1 MPNPLPIDRAM
12 LARFIT
18 DPRTL
23 LAFEALLQNLAG
35 PGQTSSTGDL
45 KPYAGSAAPDG
56 WLECDGS
63 AVSRSAYAA
72 LFGIVGVIW
81 GPGDGST
88 SFNVPDLRGRALLGH
103 DGSHAV
109 GSTGGAASVVLSVAQ
124 LPAHSHAVTDP
135 QHTHV
140 FAGDPHNHTITDP
153 THSHTE
159 STAVSAATAGAG
171 AGGATPGSGSTG
183 SSATGIT
190 INNATVTGT
199 NAAAST
205 GVTIQ
210 NTGSGDPVPTQS
222 PYATV
227 MYLIKT

>member
-1 MPNPLPIDRAM
+1 MPNPAVVDRNA
-12 LARFIT
+12 LAQVFK

-23 LAFEALLQNLAG
+23 LAFENLLQTTGGAG
-35 PGQTSSTGDL
+35 VTLSPGDL
-45 KPYAGSAAPDG
+45 KPYAGNAAPAG

-63 AVSRSAYAA
+63 AVSRTAYAD

-88 SFNVPDLRGRALLGH
+88 SFNLPDLRGRALLGH
-103 DGSHAV
+103 DGTHAV
-109 GSTGGAASVVLSVAQ
+109 GSTGGAAAVVLSVAQ

-140 FAGDPHNHTITDP
+140 FAGDPHNHAITDP
-153 THSHTE
+153 AHSHTE

-171 AGGATPGSGSTG
+171 AGGAAPGSGSTG
-183 SSATGIT
+183 SSVTGIT
-190 INNATVTGT
+190 VNNATVTGT

-210 NTGSGDPVPTQS
+210 NTGSGTAVPTQS